1 MNVLAIGDIVGSTGC
16 DFFLEKIDELKQK
29 YSVDFSIVNGENAS
43 EKNGIS
49 RRTAEKL
56 LAGGADVITLGNHAF
71 RQKDA
76 YSLLH
81 NEKRIIRPAN
91 YPDGTSGSGVFQ
103 TEINGKKVAVIN
115 LLGRVYLDYMD
126 CPFKKIDETLKNI
139 SADII
144 FVDFHA
150 EATSEKISMGWYL
163 DGRVSAVF
171 GTHTHVITADEKIMP
186 KGTGYIT
193 DIGMTG
199 PYYSCL
205 GVKREITLE
214 RFKSCIPQ
222 RFEFADGAA
231 QLNGVLFKIDD
242 NTNKTMEIEKVII
255 TP

>member
-1 MNVLAIGDIVGSTGC
+1 MNILAIGDVVGATGVNM
-16 DFFLEKIDELKQK
+16 FLEKIEELKQE
-29 YSVDFSIVNGENAS
+29 YAVDFCIVNGENAS
-43 EKNGIS
+43 ENNGIS

-56 LAGGADVITLGNHAF
+56 LDGADMITLGNHAF

-76 YSLLH
+76 YALLH

-91 YPDGTSGSGVFQ
+91 YPEGTSGSGVFL
-103 TEINGKKVAVIN
+103 TEKNGKKIAVIN
-115 LLGRVYLDYMD
+115 LLGKVYLDYID
-126 CPFKKIDETLKNI
+126 CPFRTIDKLLENI
-139 SADII
+139 KADII
-144 FVDFHA
+144 IVDFHA
-150 EATSEKISMGWYL
+150 EATSEKITMGWYL
-163 DGRVSAVF
+163 DGRVSVVF

-242 NTNKTMEIEKVII
+242 ETNKTTEIKKVII